1 MKAQIKIFIV
11 LSLLF
16 VFSSPASSQIYQ
28 WKDKDGN
35 IHFSDTPPS
44 GVRAKE
50 MKIKEG
56 REGPGKKEESVPSRQ
71 STEKRAYGDIEV
83 IIYLTEWCPASRKA
97 REYLNSL
104 GVKLVQYDVEQDKD
118 KEREMLG
125 KSGGR
130 DFVPVIDVE
139 GIVLEAGFS
148 PKKIDAAIEKR
159 RSLK

>member
-1 MKAQIKIFIV
+1 MKAQIKIFMV

-56 REGPGKKEESVPSRQ
+56 REGLGKKGESVPSRQ

-104 GVKLVQYDVEQDKD
+104 GVKLVQYNVEQDKD

-125 KSGGR
+125 KNRGR
-130 DFVPVIDVE
+130 NEVPVIDVE

-148 PKKIDAAIEKR
+148 PNEIKAAVEKR

>member
-1 MKAQIKIFIV
+1 MKAQIKIFMV

-16 VFSSPASSQIYQ
+16 IFSSPASSQIYQ

-56 REGPGKKEESVPSRQ
+56 REGLGKKEESVPSRQ

-104 GVKLVQYDVEQDKD
+104 GVKLVQYNVEQDKD

-130 DFVPVIDVE
+130 NFVPVIDVE

-148 PKKIDAAIEKR
+148 PNEIKAAVEKR